1 MILELYAPAAA
12 LVGASMILLW
22 LLSLRLGNASHRGP
36 LLGPRLRADRR
47 ADVRARGA
55 AQRGARRAV
64 VRGHGGLGAAA
75 VAAPGGAQRG
85 PRRGSPLP
93 RAAREVRAVLV
104 EEPVH
109 RVRAAGRADVGGGL
123 AGDPRPGAAL
133 CAGAHRARSAGPG
146 RVRGG
151 PGLGGWWPIYSWCA
165 SREIRRSAGACS
177 TPACGATRGTP
188 NYFGELVLWW
198 GLGLMACST
207 PGAAWA
213 AVLGPATIT
222 WLLARVSG
230 VPMLEAGMKQRRPEY
245 AAYVARTRALV
256 PGPPRR
262 S

>member
-22 LLSLRLGNASHRGP
+22 LLSLRLGNASIVDLYWGLGFVLIAALTYARVGQYSGAHAALLCGATAAWGLRLSLHLAVRNVGHGEDRRYRALREKYAPFWWKSLFIVFGLQGVLMLVVASPVILGQGP
-36 LLGPRLRADRR
+36 RSAPGLTALDLLGLGVFVVGLAWEVVADLQL
-47 ADVRARGA
+47 VRFTRDP
-55 AQRGARRAV
+55 AQRGRV
-64 VRGHGGLGAAA
+64 LDTGLW
-75 VAAPGGAQRG
+75 R
-85 PRRGSPLP
+85 
-93 RAAREVRAVLV
+93 
-104 EEPVH
+104 
-109 RVRAAGRADVGGGL
+109 
-123 AGDPRPGAAL
+123 
-133 CAGAHRARSAGPG
+133 
-146 RVRGG
+146 
-151 PGLGGWWPIYSWCA
+151 YS
-165 SREIRRSAGACS
+165 RH
-177 TPACGATRGTP
+177 P

-262 S
+262 L